1 MYFIDTHHPN
11 NFFNR
16 EKIYNEP
23 DDFDRFTYFSR
34 AALEF
39 LLQFG
44 KRPNIIH
51 CHDWPVAMVVGTSYI
66 LLYIT
71 CLRVCP
77 CLSGFSSH
85 VISAKGQGK
94 GVELGWWTMSR
105 NWRGKLDNHHPLIPV
120 CMEFPFLNQMY
131 DQECSDVIKFHSV
144 ACAGT
149 LLQKHLC

>member
-23 DDFDRFTYFSR
+23 DDFERFTYFSR

-51 CHDWPVAMVVGTSYI
+51 CHDWPVAMVVGTS
-66 LLYIT
+66 T
-71 CLRVCP
+71 FFCTSVV
-77 CLSGFSSH
+77 F
-85 VISAKGQGK
+85 
-94 GVELGWWTMSR
+94 
-105 NWRGKLDNHHPLIPV
+105 
-120 CMEFPFLNQMY
+120 EFVPAY
-131 DQECSDVIKFHSV
+131 
-144 ACAGT
+144 
-149 LLQKHLC
+149 